1 MEATLE
7 YFDAQ
12 HVAGFVRR
20 YAQRLG
26 ELLEALDTQA
36 LAAIINELER
46 VRAEGKTVYL
56 IGNGGSAATASH
68 MAEDLAFG
76 TRHRKGDR
84 LRAISLAD
92 SVPYLTAAANDLG
105 YESVFVEQLRNVL
118 HSGDV
123 LLAISAS
130 GNSPNVVSAVEYAN
144 SIDAVTLGLI
154 GFDGGQLKD
163 LCHISLHVVT
173 EKGDYG
179 YVEDIHLILD
189 HLITTFLIEQG

>member
-1 MEATLE
+1 LE
-7 YFDAQ
+7 YFEAQ
-12 HVAGFVRR
+12 HLAGFVRR
-20 YAQRLG
+20 YTQRLG
-26 ELLEALDTQA
+26 ELLEALDVEA
-36 LAAIINELER
+36 LAAIVNELER
-46 VRAEGKTVYL
+46 ARVEGKTVYL

-92 SVPYLTAAANDLG
+92 NVPYLTAAANDIG
-105 YESVFVEQLRNVL
+105 YESVFVEQLRTVL
-118 HSGDV
+118 QAGDV

-130 GNSPNVVSAVEYAN
+130 GSSPNVVAAVEYAN
-144 SIDAVTLGLI
+144 DIGAVTLGLI
-154 GFDGGQLKD
+154 GFDGGRLKD
-163 LCHISLHVVT
+163 LCDISLHVVT

-189 HLITTFLIEQG
+189 HLITTFLVEQG